1 MENPLD
7 KIEAF
12 EKLGMRV
19 VEDGEEFVALA
30 MPLDGNTNDKGTM
43 FAGSLYSLMVLAGW
57 KLAINVSEKNDCFG
71 NVVIQE
77 AKITYLRP
85 VPDDC
90 VARAE
95 TVKDFHVNLYGSGC
109 CDICVKIC
117 NDAGAVCVKFD
128 GKYRVVKDK

>member
-1 MENPLD
+1 MKNPLS

-12 EKLGMRV
+12 EKLGMKV
-19 VEDGEEFVALA
+19 VEDGVEGVALE

-57 KLAINVSEKNDCFG
+57 KLAINVSENNDCFG
-71 NVVIQE
+71 NAVIRE
-77 AKITYLRP
+77 ASINYLRP

-95 TVKDFHVNLYGSGC
+95 LKKDFYLNLYGNGC
-109 CDICVKIC
+109 CDIVVRIH
-117 NDAGAVCVKFD
+117 NEQGRVCVEFD
-128 GKYRVVKDK
+128 GQYRVVKDK